1 MTRVILHNAAGRRR
15 DRRTGMATKANADHP
30 AEEVR
35 AALDEA
41 GLSVIDAAARIGV
54 SRQQLTRL
62 LGRKSALSPEM
73 ALRLQSVFGLS
84 ARRLLETQLE
94 RDLSDAGNKLGATLS
109 RLAAFKQAH
118 EPPAREEVLRRLRRH
133 KREIAAAGVE
143 KLFLFGSVA
152 RGEARA
158 GSDVD
163 LYFEPSP
170 SASIGLVELGKLKT
184 RIEEIL
190 GRKTDLVPGDS
201 FRPHVRSRVT
211 IDAVRVF

>member
-1 MTRVILHNAAGRRR
+1 MAINAH
-15 DRRTGMATKANADHP
+15 ADHP
-30 AEEVR
+30 ADEVR

-73 ALRLQSVFGLS
+73 ALRLQSAFGLS

-94 RDLSDAGNKLGATLS
+94 RDLSDAGKKLGATLS
-109 RLAAFKQAH
+109 RLAAFKRAH
-118 EPPAREEVLRRLRRH
+118 QPPARDDILRRLRRR
-133 KREIAAAGVE
+133 KSEIVAAGVE

-158 GSDVD
+158 SSDVD

-170 SASIGLVELGKLKT
+170 SASIGLVELGKLKAQ
-184 RIEEIL
+184 IEEIL
-190 GRKTDLVPGDS
+190 GRRVDLVPGDS
-201 FRPHVRSRVT
+201 FRPQVRARVMR
-211 IDAVRVF
+211 DAVRVF

>member
-1 MTRVILHNAAGRRR
+1 
-15 DRRTGMATKANADHP
+15 MATKAHADHP
-30 AEEVR
+30 ADEVR

-62 LGRKSALSPEM
+62 LGGKSALSPEM

-94 RDLSDAGNKLGATLS
+94 RDLSDAGKKLGAALS
-109 RLAAFKQAH
+109 RLAAFKRAH
-118 EPPAREEVLRRLRRH
+118 EPPARDDVLRRLRRR
-133 KREIAAAGVE
+133 KSEISAAGVE

-163 LYFEPSP
+163 LFYEPAP
-170 SASIGLVELGKLKT
+170 GASIGLVELGKLKA

-201 FRPHVRSRVT
+201 FRPHVRERAMR
-211 IDAVRVF
+211 DAVRVF